1 VGVDIFTFHS
11 KDYLL
16 TVDYLSGFAEIDR
29 LPSKAVTDIVHCLKQ
44 HFARYGLPDQVM
56 SDNSPFKSAEF
67 SRFAAKY
74 EFEHITSSPNYAQSN
89 GRVENAIRTVKRLLT
104 KAREEH
110 SDPYLALLDWRNT
123 PAEQLGPSPAQLLM
137 GRRTRTRLP
146 TNNRLLD
153 TPLSTTASTA
163 LKAAKERQAFY
174 YNRNAKDRTPLPV
187 GQTVRVKYKI
197 QDPEWRKAE
206 VAEVLP
212 HRSYNV
218 RFDDGTIRRR
228 TAKHVRFSTEPA
240 VIVDDGAESNIQA
253 NCSNTT
259 SAAAAAVTLPPRQ
272 TEGQIITRSG
282 RVVKRPARYLE

>member
-1 VGVDIFTFHS
+1 MF
-11 KDYLL
+11 DYLL
-16 TVDYLSGFAEIDR
+16 TVDYLSGFVEID
-29 LPSKAVTDIVHCLKQ
+29 LLQSKAVTDITYCLKQ
-44 HFARYGLPDQVM
+44 HFARHGLPDQVM

-89 GRVENAIRTVKRLLT
+89 GKVENAIRTVKRLLT

-110 SDPYLALLDWRNT
+110 SDPYLALLEWRNT
-123 PAEQLGPSPAQLLM
+123 PTEQLGPSPAQLLM

-146 TNNRLLD
+146 SNNKLLD
-153 TPLSTTASTA
+153 TPLSTAASAA
-163 LKAAKERQAFY
+163 LNVAKERQAFY
-174 YNRNAKDRTPLPV
+174 YNRNARDRSTLPV

-197 QDPEWRKAE
+197 QEPEWRKAE

-228 TAKHVRFSTEPA
+228 TSKHVRFSAEPA
-240 VIVDDGAESNIQA
+240 VVADDEAEIGLNSQTKLNI
-253 NCSNTT
+253 TPPP
-259 SAAAAAVTLPPRQ
+259 AAATVNPAARQ
-272 TEGQIITRSG
+272 TDGRTITRSG
-282 RVVKRPARYLE
+282 RIINRPARYLD